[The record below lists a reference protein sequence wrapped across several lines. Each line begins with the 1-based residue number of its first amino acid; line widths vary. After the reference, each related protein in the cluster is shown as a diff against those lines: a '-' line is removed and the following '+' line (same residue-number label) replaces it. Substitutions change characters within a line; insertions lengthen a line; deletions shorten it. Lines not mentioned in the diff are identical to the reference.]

1 MFDGQYLPTD
11 FDVLLNDVHARDLH
25 HDISRQLGRIYLADY
40 TDNSPVDDIVGII
53 WGPHKRVFVPMGLFA
68 REKTRMGKKHKNV
81 HMLIDT
87 GSPSTY
93 VSNEVFSSFDKMI
106 YNPNNHVTVN
116 INGRPIAVLQS
127 PEQSHFS
134 EMNILGSDYLK
145 ICNAKVNLDYATN
158 VVQINLLNV

>member
-1 MFDGQYLPTD
+1 MFDGQYLPTE
-11 FDVLLNDVHARDLH
+11 FDVLLTDVHARDLH

-53 WGPHKRVFVPMGLFA
+53 WGPHKRVFVPMVI
-68 REKTRMGKKHKNV
+68 RMGNKHKNV

-106 YNPNNHVTVN
+106 YNPSNPVTVN
-116 INGRPIAVLQS
+116 INGRPIAVLKS

-145 ICNAKVNLDYATN
+145 ICNAKVNLDYEN
-158 VVQINLLNV
+158 DVVQISLLNV